1 MADKRVS
8 DSSLVTAIQM
18 QPQDANPFGNVHG
31 GVIMK
36 NVDTTAGIVGLR
48 HTGAN
53 VVTASLD
60 RLDFLEPVFVG
71 DVLVLSASINL
82 VGRTSLEIGVRV
94 EAEDPRS
101 GRRRHTAS
109 AYLTFVCL
117 DSQGKPRQ
125 IPGLILET
133 EEERRRHREAV
144 ERRRVRLAEKQ
155 REQSSQQKG

>member
-1 MADKRVS
+1 MKQKKVS

-117 DSQGKPRQ
+117 DADGKPRE
-125 IPGLILET
+125 IPGLVLET
-133 EEERRRHREAV
+133 EDERRRHREAAA
-144 ERRRVRLAEKQ
+144 RRKVRLAEKE
-155 REQSSQQKG
+155 REKSSQEGA

>member
-1 MADKRVS
+1 MKQKRVS

-60 RLDFLEPVFVG
+60 RLDFLEPVYVG

-117 DSQGKPRQ
+117 DADGKPRE
-125 IPGLILET
+125 IPGLVLET
-133 EEERRRHREAV
+133 EDERRRHREAAA
-144 ERRRVRLAEKQ
+144 RRKVRLAEKE
-155 REQSSQQKG
+155 REKSSQEGA